1 MLVSRNLYRIPVV
14 IPDQM
19 HISRMKPVNI
29 GEHSVK
35 NGIGKS
41 EHEQKSRILVRLW
54 RDWSLNLVNNRLAFS
69 SQVLGQLRVK
79 VLLEGETCLPEV
91 GRPEG
96 QTELLLGHV
105 AKN

>member
-1 MLVSRNLYRIPVV
+1 
-14 IPDQM
+14 
-19 HISRMKPVNI
+19 MKPVNI

-41 EHEQKSRILVRLW
+41 KHEQESRVLVRLW
-54 RDWSLNLVNNRLAFS
+54 RDWPLNLVNNRLAFS

-79 VLLEGETCLPEV
+79 VLLEGETGLPEV
-91 GRPEG
+91 GRPKG
-96 QTELLLGHV
+96 QAKLLLGHV